1 MMPGKDAE
9 PERDFGQTRQGSEHA
24 LRDENHPFPG
34 ETQDSAIPAA
44 VEAPIVVLPFE
55 QTGPIHGTRAI
66 PSEVPVNLVYG
77 GIPFA
82 VMMATPSDLED
93 FAVGFSLTEGVI
105 QRPTDIRGIRLET
118 EERGLRLAIELIPN
132 RLHEH
137 LARKR
142 ALSGRT
148 GCGLCGID
156 DLSAL
161 PRARHPDG
169 KAPSI
174 SPSAIRSALLGLNR
188 EQALNELTHAVH
200 AAAWADVDGTI
211 RCVREDVGRHNALDK
226 LIGAIVR
233 AGMRPDS
240 GFVVVTSRCS
250 FELVEKVAAFGAKTL
265 VAISAPTSLALER
278 ARHHDI
284 TLVGIARSD
293 SVTVF
298 HGAERIRDDKAER

>member
-1 MMPGKDAE
+1 MPGDHK
-9 PERDFGQTRQGSEHA
+9 GSEDLVDR
-24 LRDENHPFPG
+24 LRRGGWQSPG
-34 ETQDSAIPAA
+34 DRSRSFLGASYDDPHDPTA
-44 VEAPIVVLPFE
+44 VEEPVAVISFE
-55 QTGPIHGTRAI
+55 DPDPLKGTRAI

-82 VMMATPSDLED
+82 VMMTTPAELED

-105 QRPTDIRGIRLET
+105 QKPDDIRGIRIEP
-118 EERGLRLAIELIPN
+118 EENGLRLSIELTPN

-156 DLSAL
+156 DLDALRQALAPEGSAPVIAL
-161 PRARHPDG
+161 
-169 KAPSI
+169 
-174 SPSAIRSALLGLNR
+174 SAIRSALLGLEQN
-188 EQALNELTHAVH
+188 QALNELTHAVH
-200 AAAWADVDGTI
+200 AAAWADLNGTI

-226 LIGAIVR
+226 LIGALCR
-233 AGMRPDS
+233 TGTERDD
-240 GFVVVTSRCS
+240 GFVLVTSRCS
-250 FELVEKVAAFGAKTL
+250 FELVEKVAAFGARTL

-278 ARHHDI
+278 AQRLDI
-284 TLVGIARSD
+284 TLIGIARRD

-298 HGAERIRDDKAER
+298 HGLERIAVQDGP